1 MLGATRSSEL
11 ALDVASSRSTSTTQP
26 DAGKV
31 GAWLLRV
38 TSVPD
43 PLLPPDLEA
52 CAPNELPP
60 LGAALCCSVQT
71 ELRRRSVE
79 LFSRWAAEVRAA
91 VAVDAADV
99 RRNDAD
105 LVDVPLA
112 PELVEVLVGALGPE
126 RDPREVISRGL
137 RYGSGAFA
145 GGMSLHHTL
154 KVIGLLTSVML
165 DAIDEVLRDARA
177 PLATAAEGIELARL
191 VHRSSALLTLTVVR
205 GYTQSDA
212 ESLRERFRHL
222 RHDMRNPLGTIRS
235 VLALMDD
242 ESVPIE
248 SRANPNF
255 RAIAS
260 RNARSLEEMISL
272 ELGDAAIPST
282 PVAEREVSV
291 GALIGTVRRDLRTDA
306 ERRGVTID
314 MERRADIRAPLDG
327 PGLELLLHAVLVAIL
342 AESTRGERIVLDL
355 VQETANR
362 VLLRVRRGS
371 GCASIAD
378 GYAVEDLVSLA
389 KRMGSVLAV
398 DEDVIITL
406 PLRGTRRSA
415 ESVERERRV
424 GAQRGDG
431 SVSGQSSDDVGGP
444 RQGEHGEAGTL

>member
-1 MLGATRSSEL
+1 
-11 ALDVASSRSTSTTQP
+11 
-26 DAGKV
+26 
-31 GAWLLRV
+31 LRV

-43 PLLPPDLEA
+43 PLTPPDLEA
-52 CAPNELPP
+52 CPSDELPAF
-60 LGAALCCSVQT
+60 GAALCRSVQT
-71 ELRRRSVE
+71 ELRRRSTE
-79 LFSRWAAEVRAA
+79 LFARWAVEARGVVVLDEP
-91 VAVDAADV
+91 DGS
-99 RRNDAD
+99 RNDAPI
-105 LVDVPLA
+105 VDVPISAELIEALVSALA
-112 PELVEVLVGALGPE
+112 PE
-126 RDPREVISRGL
+126 RDPREIITQGL
-137 RYGSGAFA
+137 RYGSAAFT

-154 KVIGLLTSVML
+154 KVIGLLTSLVL
-165 DAIDEVLRDARA
+165 DAIDEILQGAEA
-177 PLATAAEGIELARL
+177 PAATAAEGLDLARAL
-191 VHRSSALLTLTVVR
+191 HRSSALLTLTVVR

-282 PVAEREVSV
+282 SAAEQEVSL
-291 GALIGTVRRDLRTDA
+291 GALIGTVRRDLRLEA

-327 PGLELLLHAVLVAIL
+327 PGLEFLLHAVLVAIL
-342 AESTRGERIVLDL
+342 AESARGERIVLEL
-355 VQETANR
+355 RQESASA
-362 VLLRVRRGS
+362 VSLRVRRGS

-378 GYAVEDLVSLA
+378 GCAAEDLVSLA
-389 KRMGSVLAV
+389 KRMGIVLAV
-398 DEDVIITL
+398 DEDVLVTL
-406 PLRGTRRSA
+406 PLRGTRRGA

-424 GAQRGDG
+424 GTQRGDA
-431 SVSGQSSDDVGGP
+431 SASGQTSDDVGGP
-444 RQGEHGEAGTL
+444 RQGEHGETGTF